1 MEVILVNQVI
11 FGEHFKVLEIRKKW
25 SKIRLA
31 HDSYEGWICNKQWIE
46 IEEDIYKQL
55 DKEVATITTDI
66 LDIITKTH
74 HQPIVIGSILP
85 SYKSGHA
92 LINNEMYQFDGLT
105 TPGFIK
111 KDKLVENA
119 LMYLNAPY
127 LWGGRSQLGID
138 CSGFTQMVCRLQGV
152 DLPRDKK
159 VAYSNMVCNHRPLKK
174 EQDRVRLTLG
184 GDVLDYLGDTAS
196 PAALLIESKLL
207 FNSVISDSHLGAR
220 FMSLDIKDFFLQ
232 SILHDAEYLRIH
244 SKYFLPDI
252 RTKYNIDNL
261 ISTDGYV
268 YCKIKRDMY
277 GLKQAARLT
286 RDQLINN
293 LAPFDYFLSAQAPN
307 IWIHSSKRTIFFVC

>member
-1 MEVILVNQVI
+1 MNYGISNLSIVPMRNEAADQSEMVNQVI

-111 KDKLVENA
+111 KDKLVENYKKQDKD
-119 LMYLNAPY
+119 L
-127 LWGGRSQLGID
+127 
-138 CSGFTQMVCRLQGV
+138 RLLTYKILV
-152 DLPRDKK
+152 ETFNKK
-159 VAYSNMVCNHRPLKK
+159 YSNLNND
-174 EQDRVRLTLG
+174 Q
-184 GDVLDYLGDTAS
+184 
-196 PAALLIESKLL
+196 KLL
-207 FNSVISDSHLGAR
+207 F
-220 FMSLDIKDFFLQ
+220 K
-232 SILHDAEYLRIH
+232 EY
-244 SKYFLPDI
+244 
-252 RTKYNIDNL
+252 
-261 ISTDGYV
+261 
-268 YCKIKRDMY
+268 
-277 GLKQAARLT
+277 
-286 RDQLINN
+286 INN
-293 LAPFDYFLSAQAPN
+293 LSNTTGFKSYVEKSIPSIIKELKSIKSKIKDKVTQIKLAETISLLSKTKIGKN
-307 IWIHSSKRTIFFVC
+307 VSDNHVSSIMMSYELIKELKVKI

>member
-1 MEVILVNQVI
+1 MNYGISNLSIVPMRNEAADQSEMVNQVI

-119 LMYLNAPY
+119 LMYLNTPY
-127 LWGGRSQLGID
+127 LWGGRSPLGID
-138 CSGFTQMVCRLQGV
+138 CSGFSQMVYRLQGV
-152 DLPRDKK
+152 DLPRDAYQQAEVGTTLSFVEESEPGDLAFFDNAEGKITHVGIILEDNHIIHASGK
-159 VAYSNMVCNHRPLKK
+159 VRIDRIDQQGVFNTEIGNHTHKL
-174 EQDRVRLTLG
+174 RL
-184 GDVLDYLGDTAS
+184 
-196 PAALLIESKLL
+196 
-207 FNSVISDSHLGAR
+207 
-220 FMSLDIKDFFLQ
+220 IK
-232 SILHDAEYLRIH
+232 SI
-244 SKYFLPDI
+244 
-252 RTKYNIDNL
+252 
-261 ISTDGYV
+261 
-268 YCKIKRDMY
+268 C
-277 GLKQAARLT
+277 
-286 RDQLINN
+286 
-293 LAPFDYFLSAQAPN
+293 
-307 IWIHSSKRTIFFVC
+307 

>member
-1 MEVILVNQVI
+1 MNYGISNLSIVPMRNEAADQSEMVNQVI

-127 LWGGRSQLGID
+127 LWGGRSPLGID
-138 CSGFTQMVCRLQGV
+138 CSGFTQMVYRLQGV
-152 DLPRDKK
+152 DLPRD
-159 VAYSNMVCNHRPLKK
+159 AYQQAEVGT
-174 EQDRVRLTLG
+174 TLSFVEESEP
-184 GDVLDYLGDTAS
+184 GDLA
-196 PAALLIESKLL
+196 
-207 FNSVISDSHLGAR
+207 
-220 FMSLDIKDFFLQ
+220 FFD
-232 SILHDAEYLRIH
+232 DAEGKITHVGVILEDNHIIHASGKVRIDRIDQQGVFNTEIGNHTHKLR
-244 SKYFLPDI
+244 
-252 RTKYNIDNL
+252 L
-261 ISTDGYV
+261 IKSI
-268 YCKIKRDMY
+268 C
-277 GLKQAARLT
+277 
-286 RDQLINN
+286 
-293 LAPFDYFLSAQAPN
+293 
-307 IWIHSSKRTIFFVC
+307 